1 MSNLM
6 IVFFV
11 VWLLGFLVFFVGF
24 AWRNRFRHPDL
35 RTDPDSAGG
44 WSLVWPMLVIVVIF
58 VGVLWLVV
66 TPLEWIYDKISGGK
80 S

>member
-11 VWLLGFLVFFVGF
+11 WLLGFFVFFFGF
-24 AWRNRFRHPDL
+24 AWRNRFRHPAL
-35 RTDPDSAGG
+35 RTDPDSAAG
-44 WSLVWPMLVIVVIF
+44 WSLVWPMVVITSIT
-58 VGVLWLVV
+58 VGFLYLVFSL
-66 TPLEWIYDKISGGK
+66 LEWLYSKISGTK

>member
-11 VWLLGFLVFFVGF
+11 WLLGFFVFFVGF
-24 AWRNRFRHPDL
+24 AWRNRFRHPAL
-35 RTDPDSAGG
+35 RTDSDNAGG
-44 WSLVWPMLVIVVIF
+44 WSLVWPMLVIAFIF
-58 VGVLWLVV
+58 VGVIWLVV
-66 TPLEWIYDKISGGK
+66 TPLDWVYGKISGGE